1 MILQSV
7 QYVNYI
13 CFWRGCASH
22 VKGCALVSKQT
33 CLACL
38 SFNLTECSI
47 SEKICYFL
55 IAIASIIHW
64 QFCRY
69 QLGIIQGKWDQLQLD
84 NELPHK
90 TLEELTGDF
99 FFCLK
104 LVNVSSVM
112 TDIKHSITKN
122 VHKLR
127 VNLDKEQSEVC
138 PNTHKDMPETGG
150 KKTWKVLL

>member
-1 MILQSV
+1 MGVKNLGKLLVELTGFVKQGGLFPFFQLFLDSVILQSV
-7 QYVNYI
+7 WYVNNI

-22 VKGCALVSKQT
+22 VERCALVSKQT
-33 CLACL
+33 CLAWL
-38 SFNLTECSI
+38 SFNLTECST

-55 IAIASIIHW
+55 ISIASIIHW

-99 FFCLK
+99 FFLSKPCECFI
-104 LVNVSSVM
+104 SYGW
-112 TDIKHSITKN
+112 H
-122 VHKLR
+122 
-127 VNLDKEQSEVC
+127 
-138 PNTHKDMPETGG
+138 
-150 KKTWKVLL
+150 